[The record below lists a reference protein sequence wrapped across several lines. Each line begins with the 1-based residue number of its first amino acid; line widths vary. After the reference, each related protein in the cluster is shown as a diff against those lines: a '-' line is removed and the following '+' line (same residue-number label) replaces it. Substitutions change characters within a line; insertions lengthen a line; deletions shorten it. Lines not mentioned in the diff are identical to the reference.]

1 MPTVA
6 YATLAPTNDAVTYNN
21 TAMFYPDASVADTFG
36 TILAPKL
43 YAKDVDVLELASS
56 GKVALTLADE
66 HAVDMSRTGRDVYIA
81 GRNGNSLHL
90 ASAGATAAA
99 NFNTSGKIEITLN
112 SAQLLDLSA
121 DATDAFVTAKLG
133 RKLDLVSASNDV
145 NVTAASNVNVTA
157 QAGSVHTAVIQ
168 SQHVGFNVGTS
179 EDVGKFWYNSAEPV
193 AGMKYQLS
201 VKAIVADS
209 GFKSS
214 QIDKNTIRL
223 GGYPGED
230 TADASASNDGAGLV
244 VSGHPAGVT
253 THLERYEKS
262 IRWHKGN
269 VGMAQLG
276 TKGGFSNES
285 YWDVSGGALR
295 MSHTNATTGS
305 KMAYQ
310 FRVNDKDEFELV
322 RVYDSVNAAGPVYDV
337 VAKFGLKNGGAG
349 AIASGLDAPAAPAS
363 PAIYEFAAYCDN
375 SRQERRLLPTG
386 LIAEVSGAMTIGYV
400 LSPTIMTLSQA
411 QTALAYSNVGF
422 EYSDVDVKRDPSSI
436 LTGISGTPVNLES
449 LGQKAGDILGEGQFA
464 GLWTSKYWTGTGY
477 AYVTESTPGLY
488 PHLVVTAPLLTDA
501 IFSVGPVI
509 PSSIFSDD
517 TPAWFLGEVDES
529 SLGRSLD
536 GKKINSMYA
545 QHASNFRVFTFLAL
559 DWNAYAH
566 ESIDGRIHSPDYVT
580 ETLVQVDEPTVYTRI
595 PEQVLKAFYL
605 DAPDTW
611 TALPADPADVAAL
624 NLILVSMTVD
634 TSLNT
639 STTTFTYNSI
649 PTRILAD
656 IGTLP
661 TGAQEATSA
670 VVIVGSETY
679 TCSVAAPAQYGSVSG
694 MFGYGFYRSFAS
706 TFDLGTGQYL
716 GTIVTNT
723 STGPVNGPWIQMS
736 CSAAKA
742 ITTYGWT
749 YGSSDGPKAWT
760 LVASDTGADGTW
772 VVLGTQS
779 VPWPTIVHNA
789 VHYTVSNITSYSH
802 YRLVITATAE
812 DTAGQRQG
820 TLWIDGPFYFY

>member
-6 YATLAPTNDAVTYNN
+6 YATLAPTNDAVTYND
-21 TAMFYPDASVADTFG
+21 TAMFYPDASVVDTFG

-99 NFNTSGKIEITLN
+99 NFNTSGKIEITLD

-230 TADASASNDGAGLV
+230 TDDASASNDGAGLV

-253 THLERYEKS
+253 THLERYEKA

-322 RVYDSVNAAGPVYDV
+322 RVYDSVSAAGPVYDV
-337 VAKFGLKNGGAG
+337 VAKFGLKNGGSN
-349 AIASGLDAPAAPAS
+349 AIASGLDGPA
-363 PAIYEFAAYCDN
+363 
-375 SRQERRLLPTG
+375 
-386 LIAEVSGAMTIGYV
+386 
-400 LSPTIMTLSQA
+400 
-411 QTALAYSNVGF
+411 
-422 EYSDVDVKRDPSSI
+422 
-436 LTGISGTPVNLES
+436 
-449 LGQKAGDILGEGQFA
+449 
-464 GLWTSKYWTGTGY
+464 
-477 AYVTESTPGLY
+477 
-488 PHLVVTAPLLTDA
+488 
-501 IFSVGPVI
+501 
-509 PSSIFSDD
+509 
-517 TPAWFLGEVDES
+517 
-529 SLGRSLD
+529 
-536 GKKINSMYA
+536 
-545 QHASNFRVFTFLAL
+545 
-559 DWNAYAH
+559 
-566 ESIDGRIHSPDYVT
+566 
-580 ETLVQVDEPTVYTRI
+580 
-595 PEQVLKAFYL
+595 
-605 DAPDTW
+605 
-611 TALPADPADVAAL
+611 
-624 NLILVSMTVD
+624 
-634 TSLNT
+634 
-639 STTTFTYNSI
+639 
-649 PTRILAD
+649 
-656 IGTLP
+656 
-661 TGAQEATSA
+661 
-670 VVIVGSETY
+670 
-679 TCSVAAPAQYGSVSG
+679 
-694 MFGYGFYRSFAS
+694 
-706 TFDLGTGQYL
+706 
-716 GTIVTNT
+716 
-723 STGPVNGPWIQMS
+723 
-736 CSAAKA
+736 
-742 ITTYGWT
+742 
-749 YGSSDGPKAWT
+749 
-760 LVASDTGADGTW
+760 
-772 VVLGTQS
+772 
-779 VPWPTIVHNA
+779 
-789 VHYTVSNITSYSH
+789 
-802 YRLVITATAE
+802 
-812 DTAGQRQG
+812 
-820 TLWIDGPFYFY
+820 